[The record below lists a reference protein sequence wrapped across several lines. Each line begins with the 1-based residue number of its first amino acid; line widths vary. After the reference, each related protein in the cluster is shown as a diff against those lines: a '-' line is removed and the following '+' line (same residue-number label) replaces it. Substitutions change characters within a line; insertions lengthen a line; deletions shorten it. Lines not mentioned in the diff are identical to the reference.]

1 MYDTGEPL
9 ALMDALFWWCVEAIV
24 AFAKLIG
31 VSYEAANIIL
41 FVGSHPLLTLALL
54 VWLVAALRQNRRLR
68 RRRAATQG
76 AEARAGGPGAA
87 QSAS

>member
-9 ALMDALFWWCVEAIV
+9 ALMDALFWWCVQAIV

-31 VSYEAANIIL
+31 VSYETANIIL
-41 FVGSHPLLTLALL
+41 FVVIHPLLTLALL

-68 RRRAATQG
+68 RRLAATQG
-76 AEARAGGPGAA
+76 AQAQAGRSSAARSVG
-87 QSAS
+87 

>member
-41 FVGSHPLLTLALL
+41 FVVIHPLLTLALP
-54 VWLVAALRQNRRLR
+54 VWLVAALRDNRRLD
-68 RRRAATQG
+68 ATQG
-76 AEARAGGPGAA
+76 GEARAGSSSTARSGG
-87 QSAS
+87 